1 MGNYITAKHNTKAKD
16 KKALNEKNKEIN
28 YLSLFLLGISLVS
41 VGLIF
46 TVAINPAFIFIMASG
61 LGLMAIGLANRDK
74 WSTTDKRT

>member
-1 MGNYITAKHNTKAKD
+1 MTKNITAKTNNRNSGYERMSK
-16 KKALNEKNKEIN
+16 KNKEVN

-46 TVAINPAFIFIMASG
+46 TAAINPAFIFIMASG

-74 WSTTDKRT
+74 WSETNGPT

>member
-1 MGNYITAKHNTKAKD
+1 MSK
-16 KKALNEKNKEIN
+16 KNKEVN

-46 TVAINPAFIFIMASG
+46 TAAINPTFIFIMASG

-74 WSTTDKRT
+74 WSTTNKRT